1 MWSRM
6 GEQHR
11 CYTINT
17 VDIITNITNVNI
29 ITNINNVDII
39 TNITNVVS
47 IVVCRSLSLGT
58 SPVLTIEEAQR
69 QDGGVR

>member
-11 CYTINT
+11 CYTTIENINIT
-17 VDIITNITNVNI
+17 NVDIITNI
-29 ITNINNVDII
+29 NNDDII
-39 TNITNVVS
+39 INITNVVS